1 MPRKQNVT
9 KALAGTLRAD
19 RLKGIAAEQL
29 HTAPPPP
36 AGMSSRAA
44 TEWVRVAPLVV
55 SLGLLSASDLRAL
68 ELLAETLATEAQLR
82 ETLDREGLTIATGA
96 GGSKAHP
103 ALRALSDARA
113 QAARLLDAFGL
124 SPRGRQAID
133 APPPM
138 PADNPYAAFVKPA
151 RGQGR

>member
-1 MPRKQNVT
+1 MPRKSNAI

-29 HTAPPPP
+29 DIAPPPP

-44 TEWVRVAPLVV
+44 AEWVRVAPLVV

-68 ELLAETLATEAQLR
+68 ELLAETLATEVRLR
-82 ETLDREGLTIATGA
+82 ETLDREGLTIATGT

-133 APPPM
+133 APPPV
-138 PADNPYAAFVKPA
+138 PADNPYAAFVKST
-151 RGQGR
+151 RGQG

>member
-1 MPRKQNVT
+1 MPHKSNAT

-29 HTAPPPP
+29 DTAPPPP
-36 AGMSSRAA
+36 DSLSSRAA
-44 TEWVRVAPLVV
+44 VEWERVAPLVV
-55 SLGLLSASDLRAL
+55 SLGLLTASDLRAF

-82 ETLDREGLTIATGA
+82 ETLDREGLTISTGT

-133 APPPM
+133 APPPL
-138 PADNPYAAFVKPA
+138 PAENPYAAFVKSVRPQ
-151 RGQGR
+151 R

>member
-1 MPRKQNVT
+1 MPQKSNAA
-9 KALAGTLRAD
+9 KALSGTLRAD
-19 RLKGIAAEQL
+19 RLKGVAADQL
-29 HTAPPPP
+29 TVAPPSPD
-36 AGMSSRAA
+36 GMSSRAA
-44 TEWVRVAPLVV
+44 AEWDRVAPLVV

-82 ETLDREGLTIATGA
+82 ETLDREGLTIATGT

-113 QAARLLDAFGL
+113 QASRLLDAFGL

-133 APPPM
+133 APPPL
-138 PADNPYAAFVKPA
+138 PVENPYAAFVKPT
-151 RGQGR
+151 RSSR

>member
-1 MPRKQNVT
+1 MPQKSNAA
-9 KALAGTLRAD
+9 KALSGTLRAD
-19 RLKGIAAEQL
+19 RLKGITTDQL
-29 HTAPPPP
+29 TVAPPPP
-36 AGMSSRAA
+36 PGMSSRAA
-44 TEWVRVAPLVV
+44 AEWVRVAPLVV

-82 ETLDREGLTIATGA
+82 ETLDREGLTIATGT

-138 PADNPYAAFVKPA
+138 PADNPYAAFVKRTRP
-151 RGQGR
+151 QGR

>member
-1 MPRKQNVT
+1 MPRKSNVT
-9 KALAGTLRAD
+9 KALAATLRAD

-29 HTAPPPP
+29 DTAPSPPNCL
-36 AGMSSRAA
+36 SSRAVV
-44 TEWVRVAPLVV
+44 EWNRVAPLVV
-55 SLGLLSASDLRAL
+55 SLGLLTVSDLRAF
-68 ELLAETLATEAQLR
+68 ELLTETLATEAQLR
-82 ETLDREGLTIATGA
+82 ETLDREGLTIATGS

-133 APPPM
+133 APPPL